1 MWPAAPTRGARVLL
15 WVLGFPVL
23 RASTCTCSSQ
33 RFHHLLL
40 LVLQEASG
48 IRDLLRDQGSIL
60 GTSKSSKPWI
70 QLWIQQP
77 RIQLWI
83 SQTPYPQQTLAST
96 RGDASRDASPH
107 LLHSLRPSPPP
118 HTHTHTLPRSMESP
132 PPYLEPAVSSGEA
145 GGSNL
150 TSGGSAEPALQLW
163 VQYNRLPPCPQL
175 SGYPLSIHPSHHF
188 CPSEAG
194 CKHS

>member
-118 HTHTHTLPRSMESP
+118 PHTHTHAPSLDGVPTSLPGASCVIRRSRREQPDIRWLRRASTTAVGAVQSP
-132 PPYLEPAVSSGEA
+132 ASLSPAIRLSSIYP
-145 GGSNL
+145 SI
-150 TSGGSAEPALQLW
+150 SPF
-163 VQYNRLPPCPQL
+163 LP
-175 SGYPLSIHPSHHF
+175 I
-188 CPSEAG
+188 
-194 CKHS
+194 